1 MKPTRRRLLVRAGVC
16 LTLGFAFPASIAWA
30 APPLV
35 EVIAFA
41 HPPVQAALKPLRE
54 WLSSQGNR
62 VRMVEIDMESPTAA
76 KRLQALGI
84 SGHVPI
90 VVLVNGQYKHTREDG
105 SAVELVGFPSGPSAP
120 AEAKGGWWTG
130 DAQAM
135 VEGFMH

>member
-1 MKPTRRRLLVRAGVC
+1 MKPTLRRLLGRAGVC
-16 LTLGFAFPASIAWA
+16 LALGFAFQASIAWA

-41 HPPVQAALKPLRE
+41 HPPVRAALKPLRE

-62 VRMVEIDMESPTAA
+62 VRRVEIDMESPTAA

-90 VVLVNGQYKHTREDG
+90 VVLVNGQYKHTRKDG
-105 SAVELVGFPSGPSAP
+105 SSVELVGFPSGQTAP
-120 AEAKGGWWTG
+120 AGAKGGWSTA
-130 DAQAM
+130 DARAM
-135 VEGFMH
+135 DEGFMH